1 MYLITFAIVTAFIAF
16 LLYSFIYLA
25 TPKKKIYDFIIIHGA
40 GLRDGESRELTRPLK
55 LFITPVIRT
64 LRLFVVVDKGQMRKF
79 LKLKPWQI
87 ALHPIRKYR

>member
-40 GLRDGESRELTRPLK
+40 GLRESE
-55 LFITPVIRT
+55 
-64 LRLFVVVDKGQMRKF
+64 VDKCLNILISR
-79 LKLKPWQI
+79 
-87 ALHPIRKYR
+87 LHLQL